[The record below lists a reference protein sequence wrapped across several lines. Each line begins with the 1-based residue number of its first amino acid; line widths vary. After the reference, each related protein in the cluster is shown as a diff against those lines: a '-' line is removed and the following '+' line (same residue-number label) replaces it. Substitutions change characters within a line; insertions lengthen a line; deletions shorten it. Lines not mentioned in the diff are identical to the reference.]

1 MEVVNTDC
9 WPLQNGFRAACGPRV
24 FVIGAD
30 NHCCRRSSWC
40 PLLAVVGA
48 ALLGVAAI
56 KLIELFGGA
65 FDISFLRDVGN
76 NAGPGAAASE
86 AV

>member
-1 MEVVNTDC
+1 M
-9 WPLQNGFRAACGPRV
+9 
-24 FVIGAD
+24 
-30 NHCCRRSSWC
+30 
-40 PLLAVVGA
+40 LAVVGA

-56 KLIELFGGA
+56 KLIELFGDA

-76 NAGPGAAASE
+76 NAGPGAAAGAAGAGAAASE